1 MQGNQYAEIE
11 DLRCERLPENFDKQ
25 ALHKRLLKVII
36 LGDTGKRNS
45 EITHSQNLGIGKSCV
60 LTRLTKDSF
69 DTEHNVTVG
78 VDFGSCLI
86 KVEDT
91 VLKLQIWDTAG

>member
-36 LGDTGKRNS
+36 LGDTGKHNS
-45 EITHSQNLGIGKSCV
+45 EITHAKKFRN
-60 LTRLTKDSF
+60 
-69 DTEHNVTVG
+69 
-78 VDFGSCLI
+78 
-86 KVEDT
+86 
-91 VLKLQIWDTAG
+91 W

>member
-36 LGDTGKRNS
+36 LGDTGKQISETTHPQFFRN
-45 EITHSQNLGIGKSCV
+45 
-60 LTRLTKDSF
+60 
-69 DTEHNVTVG
+69 
-78 VDFGSCLI
+78 
-86 KVEDT
+86 
-91 VLKLQIWDTAG
+91 W

>member
-1 MQGNQYAEIE
+1 MT
-11 DLRCERLPENFDKQ
+11 
-25 ALHKRLLKVII
+25 KV
-36 LGDTGKRNS
+36 K
-45 EITHSQNLGIGKSCV
+45 NLGIGKSCV
-60 LTRLTKDSF
+60 LPRLTKDSF

>member
-45 EITHSQNLGIGKSCV
+45 EITHSKKYRN
-60 LTRLTKDSF
+60 
-69 DTEHNVTVG
+69 
-78 VDFGSCLI
+78 
-86 KVEDT
+86 
-91 VLKLQIWDTAG
+91 W

>member
-36 LGDTGKRNS
+36 LGDTGKQIS
-45 EITHSQNLGIGKSCV
+45 EITHPQFFRN
-60 LTRLTKDSF
+60 
-69 DTEHNVTVG
+69 
-78 VDFGSCLI
+78 
-86 KVEDT
+86 
-91 VLKLQIWDTAG
+91 W

>member
-36 LGDTGKRNS
+36 LGDTGK
-45 EITHSQNLGIGKSCV
+45 QKSRSCS
-60 LTRLTKDSF
+60 RTKFRD
-69 DTEHNVTVG
+69 
-78 VDFGSCLI
+78 
-86 KVEDT
+86 
-91 VLKLQIWDTAG
+91 W